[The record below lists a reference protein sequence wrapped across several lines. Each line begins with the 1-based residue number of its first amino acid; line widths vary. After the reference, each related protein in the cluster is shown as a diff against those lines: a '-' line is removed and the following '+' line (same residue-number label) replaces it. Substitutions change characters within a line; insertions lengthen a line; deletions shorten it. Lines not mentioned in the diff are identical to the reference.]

1 MDSYQFEFL
10 ASHLLKKLGYSN
22 VRVTKRSGDKGID
35 VLADLTMEGITV
47 VQVKRY
53 KPGNN
58 ISGAVVAQ
66 LRGSCASGSAWADNY
81 DIRFHKGCGSRG
93 ESRLVTSTTTM

>member
-35 VLADLTMEGITV
+35 VLADLTMEAITEVRTV

-66 LRGSCASGSAWADNY
+66 LRGSAQVDQRGLIITTSDFTKDVVAEANRAW
-81 DIRFHKGCGSRG
+81 
-93 ESRLVTSTTTM
+93 